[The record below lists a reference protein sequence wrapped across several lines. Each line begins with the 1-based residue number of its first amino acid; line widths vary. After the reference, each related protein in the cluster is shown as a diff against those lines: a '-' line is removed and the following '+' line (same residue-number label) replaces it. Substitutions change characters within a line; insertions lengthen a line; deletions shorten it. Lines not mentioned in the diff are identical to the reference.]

1 MLQALKFGKTAKIAM
16 IILALLAAVG
26 IGTWIY
32 QLIHG
37 LGITGMN
44 NTVSWGL
51 YIAFFMFFVGLS
63 AGGLIVASSAH
74 VFNIEAFK
82 AVAIPA
88 VICSTVCICIAG
100 VLILVDLGG
109 IQRIINLFTGMNF
122 RSPLAWDVCVITAYL
137 VVNILDLFFLRK
149 NNHRAVNIV
158 SRFALPIAIL
168 VHSVT
173 AWVFGMHIGREG
185 WHTAILAPIFV
196 ASACDSGLALLL
208 VALAALDKANI
219 FKISKELFAQLA
231 GLLATF
237 IAVDA
242 FFIGCELLT
251 MAYPGTEGAGHI
263 LGTMFSGVTSP
274 FFWFEVIVGLLIP
287 FLILVFAR
295 NREKRP
301 VVLAACV
308 MVILGVLCKRMWL
321 LFTSFLRPNMY
332 GAPGVTQGTLNAQ
345 SNLGQ
350 TYAVTGSYW
359 PTLPEVLI
367 VVGIISLGA
376 LAFMILSKWLCSEK
390 VVSERS
396 QARAAKRAAKRE
408 ERAAK
413 KGAQHER
420 VGLKRRLKRETP
432 ETEVTA

>member
-1 MLQALKFGKTAKIAM
+1 MRDALKFSSTGKIGLAV
-16 IILALLAAVG
+16 LALLAVAAL
-26 IGTWIY
+26 GTWIY
-32 QLIHG
+32 QLING

-51 YIAFFMFFVGLS
+51 YIAIFMFFVGLS

-74 VFNIEAFK
+74 VFNIESFK
-82 AVAIPA
+82 EVAIPA

-100 VLILVDLGG
+100 ALILIDLGS
-109 IQRIINLFTGMNF
+109 IQRILNLFTSMNLA
-122 RSPLAWDVCVITAYL
+122 SPLAWDVIVISLYL
-137 VVNILDLFFLRK
+137 IINILDLYFLRK
-149 NNHRAVNIV
+149 GNHRAVNII

-173 AWVFGMHIGREG
+173 AWIFGLQIGREG

-208 VALAALDKANI
+208 VALAGLDKANI
-219 FKISKELFAQLA
+219 FKTSKELFSQLA

-251 MAYPGTEGAGHI
+251 MGYGGTEEAGTI
-263 LGTMFSGVTSP
+263 LGQMFGGATSP

-301 VVLAACV
+301 LVVLASV
-308 MVILGVLCKRMWL
+308 LVILGVLCKRIWL
-321 LFTSFLRPNMY
+321 LFTSFITPNVF
-332 GAPGVTQGTLNAQ
+332 GAPGVTQGTLAAQ
-345 SNLGQ
+345 GDLYN
-350 TYAVTGSYW
+350 TYAQTGTYTPTW
-359 PTLPEVLI
+359 PEI
-367 VVGIISLGA
+367 VIVIGVIAAGIFAFII
-376 LAFMILSKWLCSEK
+376 LAKWLCSER
-390 VVSERS
+390 VETERS
-396 QARAAKRAAKRE
+396 RARAAKREAKRAARAEKKAAKQQAK
-408 ERAAK
+408 AASEVANTE
-413 KGAQHER
+413 AQAS
-420 VGLKRRLKRETP
+420 V
-432 ETEVTA
+432 